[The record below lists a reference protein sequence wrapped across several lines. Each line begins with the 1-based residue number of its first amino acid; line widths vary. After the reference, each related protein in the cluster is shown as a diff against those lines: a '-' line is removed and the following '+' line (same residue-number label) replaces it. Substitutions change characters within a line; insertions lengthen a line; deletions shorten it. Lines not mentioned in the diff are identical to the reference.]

1 MDRRLLVSSWL
12 LLCVA
17 CVGCGPTV
25 EERLVG
31 KWQGTVELDGPAI
44 EKKGAETQNPLL
56 TILAKQIAENLD
68 FRLEL
73 KADKT
78 LASQVRAGALSK
90 EVTGTW
96 KVQASDKTQATVVV
110 SEPDGEQTY
119 KLVLDDDFLQG
130 TGGFSVPAWGDAAG
144 LGTFR
149 FKRAP

>member
-1 MDRRLLVSSWL
+1 MDRRILVCLWS

-31 KWQGTVELDGPAI
+31 KWQGTVELDGAAL

-56 TILAKQIAENLD
+56 AILAKQLAESLD

-78 LASQVRAGALSK
+78 LASEVRAGALSK

-96 KVQASDKTQATVVV
+96 KVQSSDKTQATVVV
-110 SEPDGEQTY
+110 AEPSGEQTH
-119 KLVLDDDFLQG
+119 KLVLDADFMDG
-130 TGGFSVPAWGDAAG
+130 TGGFSVPAWGEAAG

-149 FKRAP
+149 FKRVP